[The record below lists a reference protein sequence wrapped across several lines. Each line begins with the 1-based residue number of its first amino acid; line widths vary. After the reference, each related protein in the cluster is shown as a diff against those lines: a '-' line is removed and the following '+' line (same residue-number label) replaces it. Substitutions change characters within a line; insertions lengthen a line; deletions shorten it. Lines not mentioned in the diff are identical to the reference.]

1 MKTRSPLSLWI
12 VAGLLTPLVIIG
24 GLLGALS
31 SGDNALE
38 RVPVALVNNDELIR
52 ERYRGIRPAPGY
64 PACPDHRTKR
74 LIFEL
79 LHAEQE
85 LDVLLTESLAI
96 TPTAAVAGLY
106 FAHPEARYF
115 GVGKLGRDQVADLSE
130 RSGEPLSEVERWLAP
145 NLGYTP

>member
-1 MKTRSPLSLWI
+1 LAEAFAEWLHAAVRRDHWGYAS
-12 VAGLLTPLVIIG
+12 GE
-24 GLLGALS
+24 ALS
-31 SGDNALE
+31 
-38 RVPVALVNNDELIR
+38 NDELIR